1 MSSAFESANLSH
13 AYILCNGPSLRG
25 FDFARELIGKTTFGM
40 NAAYRHWDRINWY
53 PTYYS
58 CLDVAV
64 GMSHKE
70 EIGRLIREASI
81 NGIKRFLLRRNLV
94 DELGETEAP
103 VDCLEDLFEKYPAI
117 FHSRRITTGSHTLLW
132 AAWLGYKN
140 IFLLGADASY
150 VEKIGESSPAGGL
163 RLRLTQ
169 TPAHNPNYFFDD
181 YQRAG
186 DVYHIPNPGADKGDM
201 VHIESWNTIRPA
213 LDLLDAIVVNANPAS
228 GITAFPKTLFQNAWN
243 TMGEIRNKKVEHGN
257 RFSDVDGFSR
267 ADDVQ
272 IDELKILYPFLPEK
286 AGLMIDVGAHNGESF
301 LRFQRRGWT
310 IHAFEPDPERF
321 AGLQEKIRSLERI
334 TLDSRAVSRVSG
346 RQYPWFTTPD
356 SDYAGTMH
364 PFADTHVQTGI
375 VTTVALSDIVRE
387 RGIEHIDLLK
397 IDAEGFDFMVLQ
409 GFPFERL
416 RPDFILCEFE
426 DKKTVPLGCT
436 TAEIAEMLR
445 KEGYTVYV
453 SEWHPVIRYG
463 IRHQWHGFRPW
474 PSPLNNPDAWGN
486 LLAFAKEPDERVL
499 LESVRQAIHKD

>member
-1 MSSAFESANLSH
+1 MPSAFESGSFPH

-25 FDFARELIGKTTFGM
+25 FDFAREMKGKTTFGM
-40 NAAYRHWDRINWY
+40 NAAYRYWDRIKWY

-70 EIGRLIREASI
+70 EIGRLIREAKT

-94 DELGETEAP
+94 EELGETEAP

-117 FHSRRITTGSHTLLW
+117 FHSRRVTTGSHTMLW

-150 VEKIGESSPAGGL
+150 VEQIGESAPVGGL

-186 DVYHIPNPGADKGDM
+186 DVYHLPNPGADKGDM

-213 LDLLDAIVVNANPAS
+213 LDLLDATVVNANPAS
-228 GITAFPKTLFQNAWN
+228 RITAFPKTSFENAWKMMN
-243 TMGEIRNKKVEHGN
+243 EIRNKKMERN
-257 RFSDVDGFSR
+257 QLFSDVNGFSR
-267 ADDVQ
+267 ADNVH
-272 IDELKILYPFLPEK
+272 IGELEIFYPFLPK
-286 AGLMIDVGAHNGESF
+286 QDGVMIDVGAHNGESF

-310 IHAFEPDPERF
+310 IHAFEPDPERLAF
-321 AGLQEKIRSLERI
+321 LEEKTSGLDRV

-356 SDYAGTMH
+356 SNGAGSMR
-364 PFADTHVQTGI
+364 PFTGNHVQTGE
-375 VTTVALSDIVRE
+375 VTTVTLADIVRE

-416 RPDFILCEFE
+416 RPDCILCEFE
-426 DKKTVPLGCT
+426 DKKTAPLGCT
-436 TAEIAEMLR
+436 TAEIAEMLQ

-453 SEWHPVIRYG
+453 SEWHPVIRCG
-463 IRHQWHGFRPW
+463 IRHQWRGFRPW
-474 PSPLNNPDAWGN
+474 PSAFNSPDAWGN

-499 LESVRQAIHKD
+499 LESVGQAIHRD